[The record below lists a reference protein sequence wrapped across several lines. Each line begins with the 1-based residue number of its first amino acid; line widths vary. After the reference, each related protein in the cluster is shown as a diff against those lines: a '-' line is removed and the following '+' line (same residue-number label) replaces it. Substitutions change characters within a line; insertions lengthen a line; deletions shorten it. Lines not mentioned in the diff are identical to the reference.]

1 MATQDVKT
9 GKKRLIVNA
18 FVEMCKVNPCVIAF
32 RVHLLIL
39 SYRQWPSVA
48 WTVAASR

>member
-18 FVEMCKVNPCVIAF
+18 FVEMCKLN
-32 RVHLLIL
+32 R
-39 SYRQWPSVA
+39 SDR
-48 WTVAASR
+48 T